1 MLKLNPWREKNKQFK
16 HIAHGLVPA
25 ASIAP
30 KAAVPRTP
38 PPRSPAPSPE
48 RPRSALAAAI
58 LSSSLTGQTWVLP
71 QARPRSFSESD
82 QSECLLSERNIYTRD
97 RWSEGF
103 LARPP
108 LSSSN
113 HSEEELQHQAAEEEE
128 GEEVEDGRGGMEEE
142 EYVYRTLDSRKKS
155 SDMEALV
162 CALAL
167 KHSTSLP
174 QSSPMLTSRESSP
187 EFQRENINVLPQASG
202 SKKLKKRKDSTE
214 KKEDMPCR
222 HLSSI
227 SCAATS
233 HPKEPKAQSKLPR
246 QSKVLTE
253 DCEAV
258 KALTEKNA
266 LLEEKLRHL
275 EQEVSRGRAQPIRT
289 SPTVMR
295 AELHDARQQAQELVD
310 ENDAL
315 KRTVHRLSVEL
326 SAYQTKYR
334 ILNKQE
340 SSRLSSLPKTGSPPP
355 WLVDMKYLSPL
366 MLAYEDM
373 LNEKDALLRTAEE
386 EVKKLRVHVEE
397 VVKENEMFHREMAK
411 KTRGLSQ
418 EECHQVQQLAMLVL
432 QENQLL
438 SEQLE
443 ALNAKTEAEHSKHL
457 SEVSGVSKRLMLLE
471 ADNQRL
477 QEQVDE
483 SRREAQQSEREV
495 LTLRTCLQDAVT
507 WDEHCSISGKLRRQL
522 EQEQSKNRSEEDEAQ
537 ALRHQ
542 NQSLRADNAKL
553 MAAVERAQEELEKSR
568 QANRRTKR
576 HLSAL
581 KQQKDECVLKEG
593 KTRTYLEAV
602 VSVADRISQ
611 ERDQLVH
618 MASIL
623 QQEKQGFIGSIL
635 NGTVRFGKLQE
646 RVKVYRRLASSRLA
660 ALEEDAADKAASH
673 RWEMLHLQ
681 RLLGERQQAEE
692 RLLQSKRD
700 VEEELEVVWQAATR
714 ENQQIKESLW
724 HSGPAGDILLRAF
737 ADSVS
742 PERPLSF
749 LKEQDCDDKTR
760 QGLDF
765 YS

>member
-71 QARPRSFSESD
+71 PARPRSFSESD

-108 LSSSN
+108 LSSPD
-113 HSEEELQHQAAEEEE
+113 HSEEELQHQAGEEEE
-128 GEEVEDGRGGMEEE
+128 EEEVEDGGGGVEEE
-142 EYVYRTLDSRKKS
+142 EYVSRTLDSRKKS
-155 SDMEALV
+155 SDMEAAV
-162 CALAL
+162 CALPL

-187 EFQRENINVLPQASG
+187 
-202 SKKLKKRKDSTE
+202 
-214 KKEDMPCR
+214 
-222 HLSSI
+222 
-227 SCAATS
+227 ATS
-233 HPKEPKAQSKLPR
+233 HPKQPKAQSKPSR

-253 DCEAV
+253 DGEAV

-275 EQEVSRGRAQPIRT
+275 EQEVSRRRAQPIRT
-289 SPTVMR
+289 SPIGMR

-315 KRTVHRLSVEL
+315 KRSVHRLSVEL

-334 ILNKQE
+334 PLNKQE
-340 SSRLSSLPKTGSPPP
+340 SSSLSSLPKTGSPPP

-397 VVKENEMFHREMAK
+397 VVKENEKFHHEMAK
-411 KTRGLSQ
+411 KTRGLRQ
-418 EECHQVQQLAMLVL
+418 EECHQVQQQAMLVL

-438 SEQLE
+438 IEQLE

-457 SEVSGVSKRLMLLE
+457 SEVSRVSKQLMLLE

-477 QEQVDE
+477 QEEVDE
-483 SRREAQQSEREV
+483 SRREARQSEREV
-495 LTLRTCLQDAVT
+495 LTLRNRLQDAVT

-522 EQEQSKNRSEEDEAQ
+522 EQEQSKNRSEVDEAQ
-537 ALRHQ
+537 VLRHQ

-553 MAAVERAQEELEKSR
+553 MAAVERAQEELENSR

-576 HLSAL
+576 HLNAL

-602 VSVADRISQ
+602 VSVADRISL

-635 NGTVRFGKLQE
+635 SGTVRFGKLQE

-660 ALEEDAADKAASH
+660 ALEEAAADKAASH

-724 HSGPAGDILLRAF
+724 HSGPTGDILRRAF
-737 ADSVS
+737 ADPVS

>member
-1 MLKLNPWREKNKQFK
+1 MGLTRQGRSGHDKGALKYCIKKLPYLRRHARLYILSCVLLCK

-71 QARPRSFSESD
+71 PARPRSFSESD

-108 LSSSN
+108 LSSPD
-113 HSEEELQHQAAEEEE
+113 HSEEELQHQAGEEEE
-128 GEEVEDGRGGMEEE
+128 EEEVEDGGGGVEEE
-142 EYVYRTLDSRKKS
+142 EYVSRTLDSRKKS
-155 SDMEALV
+155 SDMEAAV
-162 CALAL
+162 CALPL
-167 KHSTSLP
+167 KHS
-174 QSSPMLTSRESSP
+174 
-187 EFQRENINVLPQASG
+187 
-202 SKKLKKRKDSTE
+202 
-214 KKEDMPCR
+214 
-222 HLSSI
+222 
-227 SCAATS
+227 
-233 HPKEPKAQSKLPR
+233 PKAQSKPSR

-253 DCEAV
+253 DGEAV

-275 EQEVSRGRAQPIRT
+275 EQEVSRRRAQPIRT
-289 SPTVMR
+289 SPIGMR

-315 KRTVHRLSVEL
+315 KRSVHRLSVEL

-334 ILNKQE
+334 PLNKQE
-340 SSRLSSLPKTGSPPP
+340 SSSLSSLPKTGSPPP

-397 VVKENEMFHREMAK
+397 VVKENEKFHHEMAK
-411 KTRGLSQ
+411 KTRGLRQ
-418 EECHQVQQLAMLVL
+418 EECHQVQQQAMLVL

-438 SEQLE
+438 IEQLE

-457 SEVSGVSKRLMLLE
+457 SEVSRVSKQLMLLE

-477 QEQVDE
+477 QEEVDE
-483 SRREAQQSEREV
+483 SRREARQSEREFHFLV
-495 LTLRTCLQDAVT
+495 LIILF
-507 WDEHCSISGKLRRQL
+507 RQL
-522 EQEQSKNRSEEDEAQ
+522 EQEQSKNRSEVDEAQ
-537 ALRHQ
+537 VLRHQ

-553 MAAVERAQEELEKSR
+553 MAAVERAQEELENSR

-576 HLSAL
+576 HLNAL

-602 VSVADRISQ
+602 VSVADRISL

-635 NGTVRFGKLQE
+635 SGTVRFGKLQE
-646 RVKVYRRLASSRLA
+646 RVKVSCSIADGLHTEL
-660 ALEEDAADKAASH
+660 LEAAADKAASH

-724 HSGPAGDILLRAF
+724 HSGPTGDILRRAF
-737 ADSVS
+737 ADPVS